1 MMRVGSKPFI
11 KVDEDD
17 ERGAL
22 VDKDFGRACRR
33 AERLRWV
40 ILRTRP

>member
-1 MMRVGSKPFI
+1 MRVGSKPFI
-11 KVDEDD
+11 EVDEDN

-22 VDKDFGRACRR
+22 VDKDFGRARR
-33 AERLRWV
+33 RVETLLWV